1 MKRDTRL
8 LTKKNYE
15 LIVVGGGIYGAAVAW
30 DAALRGLSVALVEQ
44 GDFGSGTTFN
54 SLKIVHGGLRYLQT
68 LDLKRFRESVRERM
82 ILMRIAPHLVHP
94 MPCVMP
100 TYGHMMKGPEVLL
113 AGLTLNDILSA
124 DRNRLKDPEK
134 KIPGT
139 RLLSAKQTREM
150 LPGIDSAGINGG
162 AFWTDA
168 QMTSSER
175 MVIAFI
181 LSAVAKGAQ
190 AVNYMKAREILV
202 QGRKAVGIRAEDRL
216 TGRKLEIRG
225 DAIVNAAGG
234 WAGDWHGDSA
244 THCLPLLS
252 TAMNLVV
259 RGHLLH
265 ESAAGIYGRYEYPV
279 PDGYHQGRHLLF
291 MAPWRQYTLIGTYH
305 RPYEESD
312 VHLRVTENEIL
323 SFLNEINSSRTEPVR
338 RDSVTFFYKGF
349 LPMDGINP
357 KTGEVQLTKHY
368 RIIEH
373 ERENGLK
380 NLITVAGVKYTT
392 ARDVAAKTVD
402 LVFCK
407 RGNKVPPCRT
417 HCTPLMGGHIYRFD
431 DFLNRTRKTAPGL
444 PESVIDHLAVHYGSD
459 TSALYRY
466 LDDDES
472 LRESL
477 PGSREVIGAQIV
489 HAVREEMAV
498 HLADVVLRRTALGSG
513 ECPSEEALEICARL
527 MGLELRW
534 NAAKRQKEIRA
545 VQSIYKPFKPIKE

>member
-1 MKRDTRL
+1 M
-8 LTKKNYE
+8 TKKNYD

-30 DAALRGLSVALVEQ
+30 DASLRGLSVCLVEQ
-44 GDFGSGTTFN
+44 EDFGSGTTFN
-54 SLKIVHGGLRYLQT
+54 SLKIIHGGLRYLQT

-139 RLLSAKQTREM
+139 RLVSRKKTREM

-175 MVIAFI
+175 MVMAFI
-181 LSAVAKGAQ
+181 LSAVEKGAQ
-190 AVNYMKAREILV
+190 AVNYLKATEILV
-202 QGRKAVGIRAEDRL
+202 QGRKAAGIKAEDRL

-225 DAIVNAAGG
+225 EAIVNAAGG
-234 WAGDWHGDSA
+234 WAGGWHGDPA
-244 THCLPLLS
+244 TQGLPQLS

-259 RGHLLH
+259 RGHLLQ
-265 ESAAGIYGRYEYPV
+265 ESAAGIYGRYAYPAG
-279 PDGYHQGRHLLF
+279 DGLHCGRHLLF
-291 MAPWRQYTLIGTYH
+291 MAPWRGYTLIGTYH
-305 RPYEESD
+305 RPYEENE
-312 VHLRVTENEIL
+312 VRLRVGEDEIRA
-323 SFLNEINSSRTEPVR
+323 FLKEINSGRTEAVN

-349 LPMDGINP
+349 LPMDGVNP

-368 RIIEH
+368 RIIDH

-402 LVFCK
+402 LIFRR
-407 RGNKVPPCRT
+407 RGRKVPPCST
-417 HCTPLMGGHIYRFD
+417 HCTPLTGGRIYRFD
-431 DFLNRTRKTAPGL
+431 DFLNRTRKTAPDL
-444 PESVIDHLAVHYGSD
+444 PESVIEHLAGHYGSD
-459 TSALYRY
+459 TPALYRY
-466 LDDDES
+466 FDEDES
-472 LRESL
+472 LRETL
-477 PGSREVIGAQIV
+477 PGSGEVIGAQIV

-498 HLADVVLRRTALGSG
+498 HLADAVLRRTALGSG
-513 ECPSEEALEICARL
+513 ECPSEEALGICARL
-527 MGLELRW
+527 MGSELRW

-545 VQSIYKPFKPIKE
+545 VQSLYRPVRRIKE